1 MKKWIAF
8 CLALA
13 FAAPASGQ
21 VLGGRKVEAGEL
33 PFVAAIAVNHGPP
46 VGRSYFCGGTIIDP
60 RWLLTAAHC
69 LVDAEG
75 RRRPLETL
83 EITAGIERLSLAEG
97 RNQIAVEKAIVHP
110 DYDPRSQANDI
121 ALLRLGR
128 AWTGPVVALAP
139 ESAEDPAGLVTVAGF
154 GATAEGQSQA
164 ISESRAGERL
174 GLLSDDLMAAE
185 LRVSPLAACAAAYKA
200 LPADTGFAGLA
211 VGKANLCASSPN
223 VRDACQGDSGGPLLV
238 RDGHLLV
245 QIGIVSF
252 GYGCAVP
259 GFAGVYTRVSAF
271 ADWIKLQISEPGFLR
286 EEAERARQR

>member
-1 MKKWIAF
+1 MIKRIAF
-8 CLALA
+8 LLILGL
-13 FAAPASGQ
+13 AAPASGQ
-21 VLGGRKVEAGEL
+21 VLGGEKVEPGEL
-33 PFVAAIAVNHGPP
+33 PFVAAIAVNQGPP
-46 VGRSYFCGGTIIDP
+46 IGRTYFCGGTIVAP

-69 LVDAEG
+69 LVDSKG

-83 EITAGIERLSLAEG
+83 EVTAGIERLSLAEG

-139 ESAEDPAGLVTVAGF
+139 ASADAPVGLVTVAGF

-164 ISESRAGERL
+164 VSETRAGERL

-185 LRVSPLAACAAAYKA
+185 LRVSPLSACAAAYRA
-200 LPADTGFAGLA
+200 LPADSGFAGLA
-211 VGKANLCASSPN
+211 VGESNICASSPDA
-223 VRDACQGDSGGPLLV
+223 RDACQGDSGGPLLV

-245 QIGIVSF
+245 QVGIVSF
-252 GYGCAVP
+252 GYGCAEP
-259 GFAGVYTRVSAF
+259 GFDGVYTRVSAF
-271 ADWIKLQISEPGFLR
+271 ADWISGQIVEPG
-286 EEAERARQR
+286 EAG

>member
-1 MKKWIAF
+1 MTRANSMKKWIAF

-21 VLGGRKVEAGEL
+21 VLGGEKVEAGEL
-33 PFVAAIAVNHGPP
+33 PFVAAIAVNQGPP
-46 VGRSYFCGGTIIDP
+46 IGRSYFCGGTIVAE

-69 LVDAEG
+69 LVDAQG

-83 EITAGIERLSLAEG
+83 EVTAGIERLSLAEG
-97 RNQIAVEKAIVHP
+97 RNHIAVENAIVHP

-139 ESAEDPAGLVTVAGF
+139 ESADDPVGLVTVAGF
-154 GATAEGQSQA
+154 GATVEGQSQA
-164 ISESRAGERL
+164 IGETRGGDRL

-185 LRVSPLAACAAAYKA
+185 LTVSPLAACAAAYMA
-200 LPADTGFAGLA
+200 LPAETGFAGLS
-211 VGKANLCASSPN
+211 VGEANICASSPDT
-223 VRDACQGDSGGPLLV
+223 RDACQGDSGGPLLV

-245 QIGIVSF
+245 QVGIVSF
-252 GYGCAVP
+252 GYGCAEP

-271 ADWIKLQISEPGFLR
+271 ADWIMEQIVEPG
-286 EEAERARQR
+286 EAG